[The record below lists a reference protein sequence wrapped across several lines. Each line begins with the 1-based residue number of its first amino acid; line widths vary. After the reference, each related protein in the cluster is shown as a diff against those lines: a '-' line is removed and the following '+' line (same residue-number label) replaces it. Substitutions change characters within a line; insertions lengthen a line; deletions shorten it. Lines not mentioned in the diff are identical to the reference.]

1 MKTTATVTV
10 HCAGISW
17 GYIDVIDFSYH
28 TKPVQRSL
36 ELLEPYLEYVEGST
50 AGKFHIIPFTVKL
63 TEAGA
68 AKLGLSNLFICKRT
82 ELHKVAERAKQLEE
96 RP

>member
-1 MKTTATVTV
+1 MTN
-10 HCAGISW
+10 W
-17 GYIDVIDFSYH
+17 SYH

-68 AKLGLSNLFICKRT
+68 AKLGLSNPFICKRT
-82 ELHKVAERAKQLEE
+82 ELHRVTERAKRFAESHSVKA
-96 RP
+96 

>member
-1 MKTTATVTV
+1 M
-10 HCAGISW
+10 
-17 GYIDVIDFSYH
+17 IDWCYH

-68 AKLGLSNLFICKRT
+68 AKLGLSNPFICKRT
-82 ELHKVAERAKQLEE
+82 ELHRIAEIAKNLDKSHSVTA
-96 RP
+96 